1 MGFDTRADALAR
13 LDNDLETGRPD
24 ELAQFFLEY
33 LAEWGPQ
40 YIDVQAY
47 AERVLDHQGDEG

>member
-1 MGFDTRADALAR
+1 METRADALAR

-47 AERVLDHQGDEG
+47 AQRIFDRIENES